1 MNRPGMLH
9 LVAALAVLFAG
20 RAAVVAGDAN
30 QVSVPKTPTWAVV
43 YDFTSPDQGESGR
56 KLADS
61 VRLKLRRHEGF
72 KVVDRLTTQEF
83 SSPTSADANR
93 AIVTGRTRDKL
104 GANFAV
110 YGTVARR
117 GGMARVTAVLLDL
130 RYDSPAVTVKVFS
143 DDSER
148 WRAVTVAKLTKA
160 ITGRAEW
167 KPPEYGDEPEPTA
180 EMLGKPLNRNGD
192 FEKGHLGWDRPDG
205 VSTFLTKGPKGRGTV
220 LGVRTDLKRDP
231 WLAYRKRLRKGQA
244 DPNNPPRIARDT
256 SYGCVGGLEGVHY
269 RSEWI
274 KATPGRRY
282 WMLADCKGRGGAKV
296 FLKGFGAV
304 PKAANVDGLP
314 ESSLAELGLSPR
326 EFAELPAGKR
336 RELIAADLK
345 KNPMRHVREVYRW
358 YLNCG
363 QSKGEWMHFAA
374 PVPPRGGL
382 PKNVKWLQIQVYSY
396 WPPGEYLWDNVHL
409 YRDPR
414 QKDELPEKPART
426 EDHSKSVSEGR
437 TGGLNHLTGVASVGI
452 VPVQTVRWGQNADFP

>member
-1 MNRPGMLH
+1 MVLCGG
-9 LVAALAVLFAG
+9 AALARSAEPNAPADG
-20 RAAVVAGDAN
+20 E
-30 QVSVPKTPTWAVV
+30 KTPTWAVV
-43 YDFTSPDQGESGR
+43 YDFVSSGKGQDGA

-83 SSPTSADANR
+83 SSPTGADANR
-93 AIVTGRTRDKL
+93 VIVTRRTLERL

-130 RYDSPAVTVKVFS
+130 RHKTPAVTVKVFS

-148 WRAVTVAKLTKA
+148 WRAVIVPQLTRA

-167 KPPEYGDEPEPTA
+167 APPEYGDEPEPAA
-180 EMLGKPLNRNGD
+180 EMLGRPINRNGG
-192 FEKGHLGWDRPDG
+192 FEKGSLGWDRPDG
-205 VSTFLTKGPKGRGTV
+205 VSTFLTKGPKERGTV
-220 LGVRTDLKRDP
+220 LRVRTDLKRDP
-231 WLAYRKRLRKGQA
+231 WLAYRKRLGKGLA
-244 DPNNPPRIARDT
+244 DPNNPPEIARDT
-256 SYGCVGGLEGVHY
+256 SFGCVGGLEGVHY

-274 KATPGRRY
+274 EATPGQRY

-296 FLKGFGAV
+296 FLKGFGPV
-304 PKAANVDGLP
+304 PKAANVAGLP
-314 ESSLAELGLSPR
+314 ESSLAELGLTPR
-326 EFAELPAGKR
+326 EFAGLPEAR
-336 RELIAADLK
+336 RRDLIAADVK

-363 QSKGEWMHFAA
+363 ESKGEWMHFAA

-382 PKNVKWLQIQVYSY
+382 GKNVKFLQIQVYSY

-414 QKDELPEKPART
+414 EKGKSPEEPART
-426 EDHSKSVSEGR
+426 EDHSK
-437 TGGLNHLTGVASVGI
+437 
-452 VPVQTVRWGQNADFP
+452 